1 MHTVTFLSESS
12 GRLLAFMNE
21 KVMKD
26 YNDMTELADVYR
38 KDAEFYNNISGD
50 LGVSSEEMR
59 ASMGRINESIIA
71 ITELVGGIAQ
81 LMEGMEQSAA
91 DSNEN
96 SEAAAAQMEDLFRLS
111 ELLNQTVAAFKV

>member
-1 MHTVTFLSESS
+1 
-12 GRLLAFMNE
+12 
-21 KVMKD
+21 
-26 YNDMTELADVYR
+26 MTELADVYR